1 MALSFDDRLLGEK
14 VDNYCSSSDEQDD
27 SEDGE
32 SFTTERVPCDRPNV
46 SCAPPRS
53 AQTGP
58 KGVIEDYNRF
68 QKLQAE
74 NRRQKELA
82 VLQLAEKCTLT
93 CRPYSEDIKAQ
104 ESEAEL
110 KALLELSEDDEK
122 FLEAYRQKRMAELQA
137 GLQNLPTFNRIF
149 DLNASTFVTE
159 IDNEAPSVTV
169 IILIYEEGVAA
180 CHSAN
185 ECLKV
190 LCRAYPHIK
199 FCRIRASSAFM
210 SRNFAQN
217 GVPAILVYKNKELI
231 GNLISISKELDD
243 SFSPEEFETFLYE
256 HGFLPPRGSPL
267 SPIQSSSVRR
277 TSLDS
282 DSD

>member
-122 FLEAYRQKRMAELQA
+122 FLETYRQKRMAELQA

-159 IDNEAPSVTV
+159 IDNEASSVTV
-169 IILIYEEGVAA
+169 IILIYEE
-180 CHSAN
+180 
-185 ECLKV
+185 
-190 LCRAYPHIK
+190 
-199 FCRIRASSAFM
+199 
-210 SRNFAQN
+210 
-217 GVPAILVYKNKELI
+217 NKELI

>member
-14 VDNYCSSSDEQDD
+14 VDNYCSSSDEHDD
-27 SEDGE
+27 SDNEKSDN
-32 SFTTERVPCDRPNV
+32 TECVPHDRPNANYV
-46 SCAPPRS
+46 PSRS

-58 KGVIEDYNRF
+58 KGVIEDYHRF
-68 QKLQAE
+68 QELQAE
-74 NRRQKELA
+74 SRRQKELM

-93 CRPYSEDIKAQ
+93 CRPFSEDLKSQ
-104 ESEAEL
+104 EVEAEL

-122 FLEAYRQKRMAELQA
+122 FLDAYRQKRMAELQA
-137 GLQNLPTFNRIF
+137 NLQSLPTFNRIF

-159 IDNEAPSVTV
+159 IDSEAASVTI

-210 SRNFAQN
+210 SRNFVSN
-217 GVPAILVYKNKELI
+217 SCL
-231 GNLISISKELDD
+231 
-243 SFSPEEFETFLYE
+243 
-256 HGFLPPRGSPL
+256 
-267 SPIQSSSVRR
+267 
-277 TSLDS
+277 
-282 DSD
+282 